1 MIRKKKDL
9 TLNYTDSDLQSFA
22 ILGNFNNYKVNSDE
36 LKNKKNTI
44 QSVRY
49 KLSDKKKFNHLMST
63 YTNTRTSSKIY
74 SVNNF
79 SNNDSVSNTKNP
91 KYSDSFYKSLDL
103 QNFNKLKRFPL
114 SSGSDFLKN
123 ENKKEDSSDANINY
137 TVSDL
142 GAFDRITESSE
153 NSTNNQ
159 TAAKNDDAQDLKSKI
174 NRSSIKIMDFD
185 KLKKREKIQNKQRI
199 EKIKVVYF
207 D

>member
-63 YTNTRTSSKIY
+63 YTNTKTSSKIY

-123 ENKKEDSSDANINY
+123 ENKKEDSLDTKINY

-142 GAFDRITESSE
+142 GAFDRIAESSE
-153 NSTNNQ
+153 SSTNNQ